1 MEILKR
7 LCVVVLIGCLFLC
20 GSGFS
25 NKYEDV
31 QIIELKSNPSTG
43 FRWKFEVLASLM
55 RPEAEIGILQTFES
69 NSKDNLICGTC
80 STEISTISY
89 NHKNSW
95 RQLDFFF

>member
-1 MEILKR
+1 
-7 LCVVVLIGCLFLC
+7 
-20 GSGFS
+20 
-25 NKYEDV
+25 
-31 QIIELKSNPSTG
+31 
-43 FRWKFEVLASLM
+43 M

>member
-43 FRWKFEVLASLM
+43 FR
-55 RPEAEIGILQTFES
+55 
-69 NSKDNLICGTC
+69 
-80 STEISTISY
+80 
-89 NHKNSW
+89 
-95 RQLDFFF
+95 